1 MEQIRL
7 FRKRFLPDE
16 VVELRDDKILFQSEK
31 LIITDWDVLK
41 PRKDIA
47 HGLSA
52 YFLDLGVK
60 VSKVYDDS
68 GHLVYWYCDIVDL
81 EIKENSYIFTD
92 LLVDVLVY
100 PDGHVEVL
108 DLDEFAD
115 ISEKDIIDKATCLK
129 ILRHTNALLKRIYSG
144 QFSELTK
151 CIDKAEHEKVAISN
165 K

>member
-7 FRKRFLPDE
+7 FRKRFLPSE
-16 VVELRDDKILFQSEK
+16 IVELKDDKILCRSEN
-31 LIITDWDVLK
+31 LIITEWDVLK

-52 YFLDLGVK
+52 YFTDSGVK
-60 VSKVYDDS
+60 VSKIYDE
-68 GHLVYWYCDIVDL
+68 HERLVYWYCDIVDL
-81 EIKENSYIFTD
+81 EIDGDSYIFTD

-115 ISEKDIIDKATCLK
+115 ISEKNIIDKTTCLK
-129 ILRHTNALLKRIYSG
+129 ILRRTNALLRRIYAG
-144 QFSELTK
+144 TFSELTK
-151 CIDKAEHEKVAISN
+151 FIDDIETQKEKSRC
-165 K
+165 